1 MTLDAFYIATYLIS
15 NGLYVTAIAF
25 VYSRCLVGNPLHKK
39 KYPIIYIGVYFLL
52 LLTDFIAFDMVFLAA
67 YHILCISFPVLFYRA
82 TIQKKI
88 FLPVFIFIV
97 GLTTEVIS
105 GLAIGFFY
113 GIDRLDYMEPGI
125 IYLIAYCIS
134 KTIHYLLI
142 LLIPQFLPKDYGL
155 RVPLS
160 HWIAIIATPVLSY
173 IAAISFWTFSLAQ
186 SKVHGVVLFTVSFL
200 LLFNFYILFIF
211 GKISHDY
218 ENITASSLRNMK
230 YGLYSRQ
237 YNQQEPYFKGLEEFR
252 HDIKNVLLAI
262 KLDSESGNTTGM
274 NKKLNKALGLI
285 EHEKSE
291 ISDSGN
297 PVIDG
302 IINFKAVEASGKGI
316 PLTVE
321 VELPRSL
328 KLDAYAYD
336 LSAILGN
343 AIDNSM
349 EACLEV
355 EEETRFV
362 HIRIHLRYDQLY
374 IEVRNSFDGHV
385 EEDDSGNLISTKRN
399 EEHEQ
404 RHGIGLDMIRRI
416 SEKHKGFFHITYD
429 NHCFSLIVLL
439 SLDGKS
445 NIDKIRKMEVS
456 K

>member
-1 MTLDAFYIATYLIS
+1 M
-15 NGLYVTAIAF
+15 
-25 VYSRCLVGNPLHKK
+25 
-39 KYPIIYIGVYFLL
+39 
-52 LLTDFIAFDMVFLAA
+52 
-67 YHILCISFPVLFYRA
+67 
-82 TIQKKI
+82 
-88 FLPVFIFIV
+88 
-97 GLTTEVIS
+97 
-105 GLAIGFFY
+105 
-113 GIDRLDYMEPGI
+113 
-125 IYLIAYCIS
+125 
-134 KTIHYLLI
+134 
-142 LLIPQFLPKDYGL
+142 
-155 RVPLS
+155 
-160 HWIAIIATPVLSY
+160 
-173 IAAISFWTFSLAQ
+173 
-186 SKVHGVVLFTVSFL
+186 
-200 LLFNFYILFIF
+200 
-211 GKISHDY
+211 
-218 ENITASSLRNMK
+218 
-230 YGLYSRQ
+230 
-237 YNQQEPYFKGLEEFR
+237 
-252 HDIKNVLLAI
+252 LAI

-302 IINFKAVEASGKGI
+302 IINFKAVETSGKGI

-416 SEKHKGFFHITYD
+416 SEKHNGFFHITYD